1 MGALDQIALLL
12 LLLLVALCLAF
23 QTGKETETVY
33 TFAVDQT

>member
-12 LLLLVALCLAF
+12 LLLVAFVACIS
-23 QTGKETETVY
+23 TGKDTETVY